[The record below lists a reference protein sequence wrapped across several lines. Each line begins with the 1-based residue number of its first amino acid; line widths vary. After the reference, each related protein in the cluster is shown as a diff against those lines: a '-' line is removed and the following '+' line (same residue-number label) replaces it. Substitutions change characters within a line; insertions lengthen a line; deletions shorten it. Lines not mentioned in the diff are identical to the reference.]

1 MSTSF
6 PFKPLSFAGR
16 PHTLTLAEQAEL
28 EFELRYRGNMIV
40 DQQRKIQQLEEE
52 LKRVHEQMDL
62 MNNQLSSYEQERL
75 KEKKKPQS
83 RYWTPEEH
91 QRFLE
96 ALNKFGHKDVKA
108 ISMHVSTRNAT
119 QVRTHA
125 QKYFLRL
132 ERERRKKVDDGTP
145 GSFKDKEDGYDSL
158 EDGSFPDQESPL
170 QDEPSPS
177 SPPTVGTPTSGTV
190 SPLQLPVRI
199 PIPRRRR
206 SVSMITPTLMKFA
219 HQHRDAVLSL
229 LSPSWTADD
238 FDQFVKGLVALVDKQ
253 EDITQV
259 CHAIREGFLSHH
271 SLNEVETCYRHLHKF
286 LKQKPITNSPKR
298 RRAISKPEP
307 VNPSLVSSIPSP
319 SDGPL
324 PAMGGLSLNSP
335 PTTFS
340 FLSSNPTHHH
350 NHSHGSMTTTTT
362 SSHFQYPSIGGG
374 LGMNMQN
381 NQSNSGGGNNNGNL
395 PSTLSFSGGLMRP
408 PVEYGTVPSVMD
420 MELAAPSL
428 SLNSMGNLAPPPP
441 WNSLS
446 FSFDLQSVPPSS
458 IGLSQGATLVSSH
471 N

>member
-1 MSTSF
+1 MSYELNNPSSPSIRFDPFDMSTSF

-52 LKRVHEQMDL
+52 LKRVHEQMEL
-62 MNNQLSSYEQERL
+62 MNSQLSSYEQERL

-96 ALNKFGHKDVKA
+96 ALNKYGHKDVKA
-108 ISMHVSTRNAT
+108 ISMHVNTRNAT

-158 EDGSFPDQESPL
+158 DDGSFPDQESPP

-177 SPPTVGTPTSGTV
+177 SPPTVVPASGTI
-190 SPLQLPVRI
+190 SPLQLPVRV

-298 RRAISKPEP
+298 RRAISKPEC
-307 VNPSLVSSIPSP
+307 VHPSTLASISSP

-335 PTTFS
+335 PSGFS
-340 FLSSNPTHHH
+340 FLTATPNT
-350 NHSHGSMTTTTT
+350 NQNMTN
-362 SSHFQYPSIGGG
+362 HFQYPIIGAS
-374 LGMNMQN
+374 LGNMQN
-381 NQSNSGGGNNNGNL
+381 NSGGVSL

-420 MELAAPSL
+420 MDLAAPAL
-428 SLNSMGNLAPPPP
+428 SLNSMGTLAPPP

-446 FSFDLQSVPPSS
+446 FSFDLQNVPPSL
-458 IGLSQGATLVSSH
+458 GLPQAPLVSSH